1 MGGET
6 GLPFAR
12 PRLSSVAAFVGE
24 ERERER
30 AREEARAREQAL
42 AAFRELT
49 REVAQLVPRLARL
62 HGDGLE
68 VLCAAIHGAHGS
80 PLAALL
86 RRFWADHGDALAAA
100 HTGERGVVDEGE
112 ARRVTPAEG
121 GAGRRGQ
128 AGAPTPESTKSRAHR
143 TDLFLKL
150 SIRKTLCSPAAE
162 KIKRSGMPGSPR
174 TTLASEEKQRRPG
187 EGGQR
192 CSSTDDSRL
201 HVACKVRQQHA
212 RLIPAVCAACLV
224 CDRPCVLAD

>member
-49 REVAQLVPRLARL
+49 SEVAQLVPRLARL

-68 VLCAAIHGAHGS
+68 VLCAAIHGARGS

-100 HTGERGVVDEGE
+100 HTGE
-112 ARRVTPAEG
+112 VTPAEG